1 MRSATLARLES
12 LLQARKLDG
21 TLQSRWGPDSTAPV
35 CSTGNPLLDAALG
48 GGWRAG
54 ELSEVAGGPSSGRTS
69 LLIGTLAAAAE
80 RGPVALVDTV
90 DRFDPSSAARAG
102 LKLARL
108 LWVRGPA
115 VTVEI
120 TRSARLEPIVH
131 QAVRA
136 FDLIVRAGGFAVVA
150 LDLAD
155 VPIRCLHQLPAATW
169 MRIARANEGRPTAC
183 LLIGPAPIGR
193 SARGISVVLEGRTIW
208 RGTSPQSRQF
218 LGFEPELRKS
228 NVELRTANG
237 GRSGAD
243 LKVGPSIAR

>member
-21 TLQSRWGPDSTAPV
+21 TLQGRHTLAPAV
-35 CSTGNPLLDAALG
+35 PVYSTGDRALDAVLG

-54 ELSEVAGGPSSGRTS
+54 ELSEIAGGRSTGRTS

-80 RGPVALVDTV
+80 RGPVALVDAV
-90 DRFDPSSAARAG
+90 DRFDPPSAARAG
-102 LKLARL
+102 LPLDRL

-115 VTVEI
+115 VTVEM
-120 TRSARLEPIVH
+120 TRSHRLEPIVH

-136 FDLIVRAGGFAVVA
+136 FDLIVRGGGFRVVA

-155 VPIRCLHQLPAATW
+155 IPRRCLHQLPAATW
-169 MRIARANEGRPTAC
+169 MRIARVNEGRPTAC
-183 LLIGPAPIGR
+183 LLIGSAPIGR

-208 RGTSPQSRQF
+208 RGASPQSQQF
-218 LGFEPELRKS
+218 LGFEPELRRG
-228 NVELRTANG
+228 NVELRTSNFEQQ
-237 GRSGAD
+237 
-243 LKVGPSIAR
+243 

>member
-1 MRSATLARLES
+1 MRPATLARLES

-21 TLQSRWGPDSTAPV
+21 TLQGRRGPDLGVSV
-35 CSTGNPLLDAALG
+35 CSTGDPILDAALG

-54 ELSEVAGGPSSGRTS
+54 ELSEVAGGRSTGRTS

-80 RGPVALVDTV
+80 RGPVALVDAV
-90 DRFDPSSAARAG
+90 DRFDPPSAARAG

-108 LWVRGPA
+108 LWIRGPA

-120 TRSARLEPIVH
+120 TRSTRLEPIVH

-136 FDLIVRAGGFAVVA
+136 FDLIVRAGGFVVVA

-193 SARGISVVLEGRTIW
+193 SARGLSVVLEGRTIW

-218 LGFEPELRKS
+218 LGFEPALRQGNFAK
-228 NVELRTANG
+228 LQPPNG
-237 GRSGAD
+237 SAGLQS
-243 LKVGPSIAR
+243 S

>member
-1 MRSATLARLES
+1 MRPATLARLEA

-21 TLQSRWGPDSTAPV
+21 TLQSRRGPDPAVSV
-35 CSTGNPLLDAALG
+35 YSTGDPTLDAALG

-54 ELSEVAGGPSSGRTS
+54 ELSEVAGGRSTGRTS

-80 RGPVALVDTV
+80 RGPVALVDAV
-90 DRFDPSSAARAG
+90 DRFDPPSAGRAG

-120 TRSARLEPIVH
+120 TRSTRLEPIVH

-169 MRIARANEGRPTAC
+169 MRIARANEGRPTAG
-183 LLIGPAPIGR
+183 LLVGPAPIGR

-208 RGTSPQSRQF
+208 QGTSPQSRQF
-218 LGFEPELRKS
+218 LGFQPELRKS
-228 NVELRTANG
+228 NVDIRTANSG
-237 GRSGAD
+237 TQTHLRSHRA
-243 LKVGPSIAR
+243 SAR